1 MMMNYGLKPLFWE
14 IMKNR
19 SFVCLLFLMSIILCN
34 CYAEE
39 KEYAETVV
47 TTLKKNDVNLTEYSH
62 VVVIPNVGCGG
73 CISEAEH
80 FFRENKA
87 QDILFVFTKIS
98 SEKSL
103 RLRLGNMINQKNV
116 LIDSECIYASQKEEI
131 NVYPVIIDIRNEN
144 KYTWCFLDPGVSYE
158 TILTY

>member
-19 SFVCLLFLMSIILCN
+19 SFVCLLFIMSIILCN
-34 CYAEE
+34 CSAEE
-39 KEYAETVV
+39 KEYAETVA

-103 RLRLGNMINQKNV
+103 RLRLGNMINQKKRSDRFRMH
-116 LIDSECIYASQKEEI
+116 ICFSKGG
-131 NVYPVIIDIRNEN
+131 N
-144 KYTWCFLDPGVSYE
+144 KRISGYY
-158 TILTY
+158 

>member
-19 SFVCLLFLMSIILCN
+19 IFVCLLFIMSIILCN
-34 CYAEE
+34 CSTQE
-39 KEYAETVV
+39 KRYSENLV
-47 TTLKKNDVNLTEYSH
+47 TTFKNNDLNLTENYQLF
-62 VVVIPNVGCGG
+62 VITNVGCGG

-144 KYTWCFLDPGVSYE
+144 KYTWRFLDPGVSYE

>member
-19 SFVCLLFLMSIILCN
+19 SFVCLLFIMSIILCN
-34 CYAEE
+34 CSAEE

-80 FFRENKA
+80 FFRENKR
-87 QDILFVFTKIS
+87 KIYYL
-98 SEKSL
+98 SL
-103 RLRLGNMINQKNV
+103 L
-116 LIDSECIYASQKEEI
+116 
-131 NVYPVIIDIRNEN
+131 
-144 KYTWCFLDPGVSYE
+144 KYLQRKVCD
-158 TILTY
+158 

>member
-19 SFVCLLFLMSIILCN
+19 IFVCLLFIMSIILCN
-34 CYAEE
+34 CSTEE

-98 SEKSL
+98 SE
-103 RLRLGNMINQKNV
+103 
-116 LIDSECIYASQKEEI
+116 CIYASQKEEI

-144 KYTWCFLDPGVSYE
+144 KYTWRFLDPGVSYE